1 MYPSTRLR
9 RARLQSIVVRYRKSC
24 PDTSLEREEEYVV
37 TFRLN
42 QYHFTPMHMRSVN
55 KVILVGHVAA
65 DPESLEAKTGMTRV
79 TFPIA
84 THREYTSDGE
94 RKEVTDYHRV
104 VTWGKL
110 AEISAKYLT
119 KGQGVYVE
127 GTLLNRAYE
136 KDGERKYITEIRADE
151 ISMLSWKRK
160 GGVEKVS
167 LDSIENV
174 GVNSEQL

>member
-1 MYPSTRLR
+1 
-9 RARLQSIVVRYRKSC
+9 
-24 PDTSLEREEEYVV
+24 
-37 TFRLN
+37 
-42 QYHFTPMHMRSVN
+42 MRSVN

-65 DPESLEAKTGMTRV
+65 DPESLEVKAGTTRV

-94 RKEVTDYHRV
+94 RKEVTDYHKV
-104 VTWGKL
+104 VAWGKL
-110 AEISAKYLT
+110 GEICASYLS

-151 ISMLSWKRK
+151 VNMLSWKKK

-167 LDSIENV
+167 LDSIPV
-174 GVNSEQL
+174 D